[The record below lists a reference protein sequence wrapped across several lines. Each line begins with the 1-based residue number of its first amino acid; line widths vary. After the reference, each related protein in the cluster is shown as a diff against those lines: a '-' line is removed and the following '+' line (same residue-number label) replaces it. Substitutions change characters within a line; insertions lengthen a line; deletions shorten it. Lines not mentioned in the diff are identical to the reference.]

1 MMILLSI
8 YTNLLC
14 RIYLDSRIY
23 IYMDIEMVRKSIIYI
38 YIHNR
43 MDISIY
49 YLYYHYGYILYL
61 YN

>member
-38 YIHNR
+38 CIHNR

-49 YLYYHYGYILYL
+49 YLYYHYGYIYIISI
-61 YN
+61 